1 MSVQTKLQYLKPLK
15 MWDDIKPYQIIGRR
29 SPGQPREN
37 IELQAY
43 TSTILDVKSLDH
55 TPSLDNEGFQWIYNE
70 LTDDLADEAGTKNH
84 LQAME
89 NFLKGFFGAKGVVTY
104 DYQVLFTSDHFHRF
118 HLPLRDDRYLVDRS
132 WCRLA
137 SARQD
142 VLLPKFD
149 L

>member
-104 DYQVLFTSDHFHRF
+104 DYQV
-118 HLPLRDDRYLVDRS
+118 
-132 WCRLA
+132 
-137 SARQD
+137 
-142 VLLPKFD
+142 
-149 L
+149 